1 VWCRAALDVG
11 VEAVSTGEA
20 PGYKLKK
27 TAGAAEDVKHR
38 GGGEETVGVKHRG
51 GEEGRGGVGRVL
63 EEVRREFS
71 GRPHGR

>member
-1 VWCRAALDVG
+1 MWCRAALDVG

-38 GGGEETVGVKHRG
+38 GGGEETMSIKRRDGRRRDS
-51 GEEGRGGVGRVL
+51 EEGRGGWSACWRG
-63 EEVRREFS
+63 
-71 GRPHGR
+71 